1 MICGY
6 LKFSPLLRILF
17 IFFTKAQ
24 NAKVELR
31 EKYSDEEIAEYM
43 LIPQQMTKEEK
54 KESDE
59 VLRAFRFNLLR
70 EKNIEQRIFS
80 DLMRLRFQ
88 IEDYLKQKDFSEE
101 KTFGKFL
108 TEYVRIIDRTKKRFS
123 EELKIHYSRLSRVI
137 NDKEEPNI
145 ELIYRLEKHSSNLVP
160 AILWWKLVSK
170 KQEYLI
176 QKNKTLRSEEAAKV
190 ESVIS
195 FRA

>member
-1 MICGY
+1 MDNYNEIY
-6 LKFSPLLRILF
+6 K
-17 IFFTKAQ
+17 K
-24 NAKVELR
+24 LR
-31 EKYSDEEIAEYM
+31 EKYSDEEIAESM

>member
-1 MICGY
+1 
-6 LKFSPLLRILF
+6 
-17 IFFTKAQ
+17 
-24 NAKVELR
+24 
-31 EKYSDEEIAEYM
+31 
-43 LIPQQMTKEEK
+43 
-54 KESDE
+54 
-59 VLRAFRFNLLR
+59 
-70 EKNIEQRIFS
+70 
-80 DLMRLRFQ
+80 MRLRFQ

-123 EELKIHYSRLSRVI
+123 EELKIHYSRLSRFI